1 MGETTWKLIV
11 GLGNPGTRYAK
22 TRHNVGFMA
31 VDEIAARYGL
41 SFTRTEQRALT
52 AHGFIEGQR
61 VILAKPQTWM
71 NDSGQAVAPLLRYY
85 KLPPEALLVISDHLD
100 LEFGKVRYRFN
111 SSSGG
116 QRGLQSIIQQLG
128 TQAFG
133 QLRLGIGRPPG
144 QMDPAAY
151 VLQPFSEEQEPIV
164 WEMLRAALD
173 LTRTWLTA
181 PDPAALGTTIVIPKT
196 V

>member
-1 MGETTWKLIV
+1 MSETSWKLIV
-11 GLGNPGTRYAK
+11 GLGNPGPRYAK

-31 VDEIAARYGL
+31 VDELAARYGL

-52 AHGFIEGQR
+52 AHGVIEGQR

-71 NDSGQAVAPLLRYY
+71 NDSGQAVAPLARFY
-85 KLPPEALLVISDHLD
+85 KIPPEALLVISDHLD

-116 QRGLQSIIQQLG
+116 QRGLQSIIQHLG

-164 WEMLRAALD
+164 WEMIRAALT
-173 LTRTWLTA
+173 LAQQWVTA

-196 V
+196 L

>member
-1 MGETTWKLIV
+1 MSETSWKLIV
-11 GLGNPGTRYAK
+11 GLGNPGPRYAK

-31 VDEIAARYGL
+31 VDELAARYGL

-52 AHGFIEGQR
+52 AHGIIEGQR

-71 NDSGQAVAPLLRYY
+71 NDSGQAVAPLARFY
-85 KLPPEALLVISDHLD
+85 KISPEALLVISDHLD

-116 QRGLQSIIQQLG
+116 QRGLQSIIQHLG

-144 QMDPAAY
+144 QMDPADY
-151 VLQPFSEEQEPIV
+151 VLQPFSEAQEPIV
-164 WEMLRAALD
+164 WEMIRAALT
-173 LTRTWLTA
+173 LAQQWVTA

-196 V
+196 L

>member
-1 MGETTWKLIV
+1 MSEDWKLIV
-11 GLGNPGTRYAK
+11 GLGNPGARYAK

-31 VDEIAARYGL
+31 VDELAARYAM
-41 SFTRTEQRALT
+41 SFTRTEHRALT
-52 AHGFIEGQR
+52 AHGLIEGQR

-85 KLPPEALLVISDHLD
+85 KIPPAALLVISDHLD
-100 LEFGKVRYRFN
+100 LDFGKVRYRFN

-116 QRGLQSIIQQLG
+116 QRGLQSIIQLLG

-144 QMDPAAY
+144 QMDPAAF

-164 WEMLRAALD
+164 WEMIRAALTF
-173 LTRTWLTA
+173 TRDWVKA
-181 PDPAALGTTIVIPKT
+181 EDPAALGTTIV
-196 V
+196 VSQRL

>member
-1 MGETTWKLIV
+1 
-11 GLGNPGTRYAK
+11 
-22 TRHNVGFMA
+22 
-31 VDEIAARYGL
+31 
-41 SFTRTEQRALT
+41 
-52 AHGFIEGQR
+52 
-61 VILAKPQTWM
+61 M

-133 QLRLGIGRPPG
+133 QLRLG
-144 QMDPAAY
+144 DWAPAGTDG
-151 VLQPFSEEQEPIV
+151 SRR
-164 WEMLRAALD
+164 LRATTLQRGAG
-173 LTRTWLTA
+173 THR
-181 PDPAALGTTIVIPKT
+181 LGNVARSA
-196 V
+196 

>member
-1 MGETTWKLIV
+1 MSETPWKLIV
-11 GLGNPGTRYAK
+11 GLGNPGARYAK

-31 VDEIAARYGL
+31 VDELAARYGL

-52 AHGFIEGQR
+52 AHGVIEGQR

-71 NDSGQAVAPLLRYY
+71 NDSGQAVAPLARFY
-85 KLPPEALLVISDHLD
+85 KIPPEALLVISDHLD

-116 QRGLQSIIQQLG
+116 QRGLQSIIQHLG

-164 WEMLRAALD
+164 WEMIRAALT
-173 LTRTWLTA
+173 LAQQWMTA
-181 PDPAALGTTIVIPKT
+181 SDPAALGTTIVIPKT
-196 V
+196 L

>member
-1 MGETTWKLIV
+1 MSETSWKLIV
-11 GLGNPGTRYAK
+11 GLGNPGPRYAK

-31 VDEIAARYGL
+31 VDELAARYDL

-52 AHGFIEGQR
+52 AHGVIEGQR

-71 NDSGQAVAPLLRYY
+71 NDSGQAVAPLARFY
-85 KLPPEALLVISDHLD
+85 KIPPEALLVISDHLD

-116 QRGLQSIIQQLG
+116 QRGLQSIIQHLG

-144 QMDPAAY
+144 QMDPADY
-151 VLQPFSEEQEPIV
+151 VLQPFSEAQEPIV
-164 WEMLRAALD
+164 WEMIRAALT
-173 LTRTWLTA
+173 LAQQWVTT

-196 V
+196 L

>member
-1 MGETTWKLIV
+1 MSETPWKLIV
-11 GLGNPGTRYAK
+11 GLGNPGPRYAR
-22 TRHNVGFMA
+22 TRHNIGFM
-31 VDEIAARYGL
+31 VIDELAARYGFAL
-41 SFTRTEQRALT
+41 NRTEQRALT
-52 AHGFIEGQR
+52 AHGQIAGQR

-85 KLPPEALLVISDHLD
+85 RLAPAQLLVISDHLD

-133 QLRLGIGRPPG
+133 QLRMGIGRPPG
-144 QMDPAAY
+144 QMDPADY
-151 VLQPFSEEQEPIV
+151 VLQAFGAEQEPVV
-164 WEMLRAALD
+164 WEMVRAAVEFIP
-173 LTRTWLTA
+173 TWLQA

-196 V
+196 L